1 MANCSRESR
10 RCFWGLTVVE
20 GKVPVTVL
28 IPCFNCAASIRR
40 ALASVL
46 SQTVCPSE
54 FILIDDASSDA
65 TGAILQEF
73 ADAHPG
79 WVSLL
84 RFQQNQGVASARNAG
99 WRVARHHHIAFL
111 DADDVWHPRK
121 IEVQYAYMQAHPEVV
136 LCSHGHRVIGHPDTR
151 ADWSLASFAG
161 RRIGRWSLLWA
172 NRFITP
178 SVMLRRDI
186 EQRFVEGQRYMEDRL
201 LWLEIVCDGGRVDML
216 EADLA
221 ATYKMPYGASG
232 LSSNLWGMTLSDMA
246 NYRHLRSSHQ
256 LSWLVCQLLVA
267 LALLKYFRRLVK
279 VAYWQVR
286 AGGRDAGRQA

>member
-1 MANCSRESR
+1 MVNCSRESR
-10 RCFWGLTVVE
+10 RCFWGLIVVE
-20 GKVPVTVL
+20 GSVPVTVV

-54 FILIDDASSDA
+54 VILIDDASTDA
-65 TGAILQEF
+65 TGAILQEL
-73 ADAHPG
+73 ADAHTG
-79 WVSLL
+79 WISLL

-99 WRVARHHHIAFL
+99 WQAASHRHIAFL

-121 IEVQYAYMQAHPEVV
+121 IEVQYAYMRSHPEVV
-136 LCSHGHRVIGHPDTR
+136 LSSHGHRVMGHPDAR
-151 ADWSLASFAG
+151 ADWHLAPLAG
-161 RRIGRWSLLWA
+161 RRISRCSLLWA

-186 EQRFVEGQRYMEDRL
+186 EHRFVEGQRYMEDRL
-201 LWLEIVCDGGRVDML
+201 LWLEIVCDGGCLDHL
-216 EADLA
+216 ETDLA
-221 ATYKMPYGASG
+221 ATYKMPYGAGG
-232 LSSNLWGMTLSDMA
+232 LSSNLWGMTLADMA
-246 NYRHLRSSHQ
+246 NYRHLRASHK
-256 LSWLVCQLLVA
+256 LSWLVCQLLVT

-286 AGGRDAGRQA
+286 TGGRDPCRQA